1 MAGSI
6 FASVA
11 PFHIISYGTVLG
23 TTFFHTF
30 VTTVIMIRSVD
41 IQTFST
47 VLIKLWPY
55 YFGVQAAG
63 TAALA
68 LTYPGNSLT
77 QSGISGLLA
86 PSLRWGT
93 LVPIAATFVSSIVN
107 LFVAF
112 PATLQVEKDRCGQAK
127 RDGKEWFEKEGASA
141 EMQALN
147 RKFDMLH
154 GVTATLNLTSFFA
167 TLAYGFT
174 LAGRLQ

>member
-1 MAGSI
+1 
-6 FASVA
+6 
-11 PFHIISYGTVLG
+11 
-23 TTFFHTF
+23 
-30 VTTVIMIRSVD
+30 MIRSVD

-112 PATLQVEKDRCGQAK
+112 PATLQVEKDRCGQEPKADISPCPTAK

>member
-6 FASVA
+6 FASVG
-11 PFHIISYGTVLG
+11 PYHIISYGTLLG

-30 VTTVIMIRSVD
+30 VTTVVMIRSVD

-63 TAALA
+63 SALLA
-68 LTYPGNSLT
+68 LTYPGNSFT

-86 PSLRWGT
+86 APNQWGS

-127 RDGKEWFEKEGASA
+127 RDGKEWFEKEGAST
-141 EMQALN
+141 EMRALN
-147 RKFDMLH
+147 KKFDMLH
-154 GVTATLNLTSFFA
+154 GVTATLNLISFFS